1 MFDTPVLHL
10 NYKIDKQLLLKE
22 ALQLRSEAKEY
33 TDSRYPD
40 LKMDYWLISHF
51 CNDYIESIMRDF
63 QIKGKP
69 RFYWLKPNAT
79 VPEHVDN
86 GTLCGLNFI
95 LTDNASPIRFG
106 DTEYFYEAI
115 LVNTT
120 IPHSVVNNE
129 HERLLFKISIFDE
142 TFEEVAE
149 RNKKY
154 IL

>member
-1 MFDTPVLHL
+1 MFDKPVLHL
-10 NYKIDKQLLLKE
+10 NYKIDKQLLLNE
-22 ALQLRSEAKEY
+22 ALKLRSEAKEY

-40 LKMDYWLISHF
+40 LKMDYWLISHY
-51 CNDYIESIMRDF
+51 CNDYIEGIMRDF

-95 LTDNASPIRFG
+95 LTENASPIRFG

-129 HERLLFKISIFDE
+129 HERLLFKISIFDQS
-142 TFEEVAE
+142 FEEVAE
-149 RNKKY
+149 KNKKY
-154 IL
+154 IK